1 MASRRTANKLGFD
14 RYNKFSPMNTSM
26 MYNQNIGGMDAIY
39 APPPATAGVEPIG
52 GVGQSLGTGGKEGMA
67 GKGSAQAQ
75 AQSALTGNV
84 SLKPMNTSG
93 LAKTKQLPTDTKF
106 LEPNKLNVGDKL
118 KSGFE
123 EATGFSDMSTSTKAL
138 GALTVGKDLIGGV
151 QDYMQRGKNIDSLQ
165 DSVGDLSSAI
175 NNLTSEQYE
184 GIKSLQQEFTE
195 DRRKIGASSN
205 MQLGNNLEQIR
216 NRKNNLVSGST
227 QEMIDDVTD
236 QYSTGADIRIS
247 DAYNRNL
254 DMQSAF
260 SAGIDNRRKSM
271 TSQLEQLRAQLD
283 QQKNAQKFAPLN
295 TLMDVGISAVG
306 MANPLLGAGLGAL
319 KQGVLDPYT
328 T

>member
-1 MASRRTANKLGFD
+1 
-14 RYNKFSPMNTSM
+14 MNTSSPTLST
-26 MYNQNIGGMDAIY
+26 Q
-39 APPPATAGVEPIG
+39 
-52 GVGQSLGTGGKEGMA
+52 
-67 GKGSAQAQ
+67 
-75 AQSALTGNV
+75 
-84 SLKPMNTSG
+84 
-93 LAKTKQLPTDTKF
+93 QLPTDTKF
-106 LEPNKLNVGDKL
+106 LEPNKLSVGDKL

-123 EATGFSDMSTSTKAL
+123 EATGFSNMSTPTKAL
-138 GALTVGKDLIGGV
+138 GALTIGKDLIGGV
-151 QDYMQRGKNIDSLQ
+151 QDYMQRGKNIDSLR

-184 GIKSLQQEFTE
+184 GIKSLQEEFTE

-247 DAYNRNL
+247 DAYNKNL

-283 QQKNAQKFAPLN
+283 QQENAQKFAPLN